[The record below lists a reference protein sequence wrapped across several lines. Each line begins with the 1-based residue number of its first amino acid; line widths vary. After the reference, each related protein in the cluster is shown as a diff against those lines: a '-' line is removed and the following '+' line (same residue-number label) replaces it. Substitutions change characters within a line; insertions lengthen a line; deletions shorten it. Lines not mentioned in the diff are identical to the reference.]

1 MLTHG
6 ENKVLKLP
14 LHFPNHFS
22 SCSLRNTLKKS
33 SHKTASPHGTLSL
46 FLDHYWTLQTFCLPC
61 FSYQQQLSS
70 CLHYSCV
77 LLHIFSPTMLYLI
90 VIWLLSE
97 AQCIEKYKTA
107 VSWYIKSD
115 HAWFI
120 TMNWSEFQHTGQ
132 LQYVEIHLNFA
143 SNQISQ
149 FQLTYN
155 FPF

>member
-1 MLTHG
+1 MIVKAFNGWQVFLFSPWLTITIILNDTAFKTISKDVLTHG
-6 ENKVLKLP
+6 ENKVVKLP

-33 SHKTASPHGTLSL
+33 SHKTASPHGPVSL
-46 FLDHYWTLQTFCLPC
+46 FLDHYWTLQTFCLTC

-115 HAWFI
+115 HAWVF
-120 TMNWSEFQHTGQ
+120 G
-132 LQYVEIHLNFA
+132 
-143 SNQISQ
+143 
-149 FQLTYN
+149 
-155 FPF
+155 